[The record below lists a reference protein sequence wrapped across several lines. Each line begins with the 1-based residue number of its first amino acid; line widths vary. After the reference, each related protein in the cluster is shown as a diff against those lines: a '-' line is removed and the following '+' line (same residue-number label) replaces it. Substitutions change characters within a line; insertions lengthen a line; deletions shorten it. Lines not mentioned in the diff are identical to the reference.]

1 MSSLWPSI
9 KKQLSTQT
17 LLIVGLLVLVGLLVV
32 IVLSDG
38 RYVQKVV
45 RGFQSPSV
53 QVLKSFNIR
62 KLTVYKLS
70 FEVITRVSETE
81 EGNISVHFLS
91 GGLLGKKSSTEI
103 LYRGCLEMRY
113 GIDIP
118 KLTDQYYQLDAD
130 TIKLTLPP
138 PRVIGSP
145 QLVTTDDCATNMI
158 DTRTDR
164 WFPSPNTTDIVKYT
178 RIKLQENL
186 PEWVRQHGFDEKGRE
201 RTEQIVRGLFESLFP
216 DLGISISFDDAES
229 ESPA

>member
-17 LLIVGLLVLVGLLVV
+17 LLIVGLLVV
-32 IVLSDG
+32 IVLSGG

-45 RGFQSPSV
+45 RGFQSPGV
-53 QVLKSFNIR
+53 QILKSVNIQE
-62 KLTVYKLS
+62 LTVYKLS
-70 FEVITRVSETE
+70 FEVITRVGETE
-81 EGNISVHFLS
+81 EGNISVQFLS
-91 GGLLGKKSSTEI
+91 GGLLGKESTTEI

-118 KLTDQYYQLDAD
+118 ELTDQYYQLDAD
-130 TIKLTLPP
+130 TIKITLPP

-145 QLVTTDDCATNMI
+145 QFVTTADCATDVI
-158 DTRTDR
+158 DTRTDT
-164 WFPSPNTTDIVKYT
+164 WFSSPSTIDIVKYT
-178 RIKLQENL
+178 RIELQENL
-186 PEWVRQHGFDEKGRE
+186 PEWVRQYGFDEKVRE
-201 RTEQIVRGLFESLFP
+201 RTEQIIKGLFESLFP